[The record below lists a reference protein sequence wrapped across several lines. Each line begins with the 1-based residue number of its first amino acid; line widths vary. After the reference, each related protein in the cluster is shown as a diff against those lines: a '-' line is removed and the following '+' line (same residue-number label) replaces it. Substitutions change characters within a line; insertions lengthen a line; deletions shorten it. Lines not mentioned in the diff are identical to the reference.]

1 MATGLVAQDGMP
13 GRTFIRNLLHFIQ
26 RIEHPFCTRLANQ
39 WNQYADSCPVS
50 ISISDGQRVC
60 ATTFASERKV
70 EIFRRSWWP

>member
-26 RIEHPFCTRLANQ
+26 RIEHLFCTRLANQ

-50 ISISDGQRVC
+50 ISINEANESVPPPLLLSAR
-60 ATTFASERKV
+60 
-70 EIFRRSWWP
+70 

>member
-1 MATGLVAQDGMP
+1 MAAGLVVQDGMP

-26 RIEHPFCTRLANQ
+26 RIEHLSCTRLA
-39 WNQYADSCPVS
+39 NQYADSCPVS

-70 EIFRRSWWP
+70 EISRRS